1 MRDESYL
8 VTGGGGFIG
17 SHLVDALL
25 ARGKRVRVLD
35 NFATGRRANL
45 AHVSDDIELIEGDLR
60 SYERVHTAVAGCDVV
75 LHLGALPSVPRSIQD
90 PLTTNAV
97 NVTGTLNVLL
107 ASRDAGVR
115 RAVFASSSSV
125 YGPTRVMPKAEQMQ
139 ARPASPYGVSKLAA
153 EQYFVAC
160 NDVYE
165 IESVALRLFNV
176 FGPRQDPTSQ
186 YSAVV
191 PLLIDAALRRTR
203 PTIFG
208 DGTQSRD
215 FTYVANVVDA
225 FQLAA
230 TSQEAVGQVLNV
242 AGGERHTLN
251 DLVEQVSHAAG
262 STLEPRYAE
271 PRIGDIPHSL
281 ADISKARQVLGYAP
295 SVDFAEGVNKT
306 VAWMRDELKASH
318 RSV

>member
-1 MRDESYL
+1 MDETYL
-8 VTGGGGFIG
+8 VTGGAGFIG

-25 ARGKRVRVLD
+25 ASGKRVRVLD
-35 NFATGRRANL
+35 NFSTGRRENL
-45 AHVSDDIELIEGDLR
+45 LHVSHDIELIEGDLR
-60 SYERVHTAVAGCDVV
+60 SYERVHAAVVGSDVV

-90 PLTTNAV
+90 PLTSNAV

-107 ASRDAGVR
+107 AARDAGVR

-125 YGPTRVMPKAEQMQ
+125 YGPTRVLPKTEAMQ
-139 ARPASPYGVSKLAA
+139 PCPASPYGVSKLAA
-153 EQYFVAC
+153 EQYFVSC
-160 NDVYE
+160 HGVYA

-191 PLLIDAALRRTR
+191 PLFIDAALRGTR

-225 FQLAA
+225 FQRAA
-230 TSQEAVGQVLNV
+230 TGDKVVGQVINV
-242 AGGERHTLN
+242 ACGERSTLN
-251 DLVEQVSHAAG
+251 ELVEHVGRAVG
-262 STLEPRYAE
+262 TTLEPVYAE
-271 PRIGDIPHSL
+271 PRIGDIAHSF
-281 ADISKARQVLGYAP
+281 ADITKAESLLGYSP
-295 SVDFAEGVNKT
+295 SVGFAEGVART
-306 VAWMRDELKASH
+306 VAWMRD
-318 RSV
+318 R